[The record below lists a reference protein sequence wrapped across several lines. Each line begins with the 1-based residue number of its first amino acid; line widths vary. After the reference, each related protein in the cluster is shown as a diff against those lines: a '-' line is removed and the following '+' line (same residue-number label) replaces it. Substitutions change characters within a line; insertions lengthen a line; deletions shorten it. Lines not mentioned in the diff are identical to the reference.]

1 MAQRDA
7 VPSLPPK
14 FKLNGYK
21 MTDEQN
27 PSAWAVSTPQRFTD
41 IEFAYDCTRQDLHDY
56 VLYPQ
61 MCGNIILEGGYGCGK
76 STIAAIIAK
85 ERLGTTASVHE
96 INGDAWADDTLSK
109 LRGIFNLARVC
120 QEIPIVIINEVDRLK
135 DKQFKLRDF
144 MDEHHQRLLVI
155 MTTNHLGNIDGSLRD
170 RSEVFGVRGFKPQQA
185 VSVAQRVLQRNGV
198 SVADNDLLQLFERN
212 LIGDETELSLRQIGR
227 AVDKLVLQ
235 VGKRQPSKPPKPIL
249 TVV

>member
-7 VPSLPPK
+7 VPPLLPT
-14 FKLNGYK
+14 FKLKGNK
-21 MTDEQN
+21 MNDEQN

-41 IEFAYDCTRQDLHDY
+41 IEFADDYTRQDLHEY

-85 ERLGTTASVHE
+85 ERLGTTASVYE

-198 SVADNDLLQLFERN
+198 AVADNDLLQLFERN

-235 VGKRQPSKPPKPIL
+235 VGKRQPSKPPKPML

>member
-7 VPSLPPK
+7 VPSSPPK
-14 FKLNGYK
+14 FKLKGNN
-21 MTDEQN
+21 MTDELN

-41 IEFAYDCTRQDLHDY
+41 IEFADDYTRNDLHEY

-85 ERLGTTASVHE
+85 ERLGTTASVYE
-96 INGDAWADDTLSK
+96 INGDAWGDDTLSK
-109 LRGIFNLARVC
+109 LRGKFNLARVC

-135 DKQFKLRDF
+135 EKQFKLRDF
-144 MDEHHQRLLVI
+144 MDEHNQRLLVI
-155 MTTNHLGNIDGSLRD
+155 MTTNHLGNIDGSLVD
-170 RSEVFGVRGFKPQQA
+170 RSDVFRVRGFEPQLA
-185 VSVAQRVLQRNGV
+185 VRVAQRVLQRNGV
-198 SVADNDLLQLFERN
+198 AVADNDLLQLFERN

-235 VGKRQPSKPPKPIL
+235 VGKRQPSNPSKPLL
-249 TVV
+249 TVI

>member
-1 MAQRDA
+1 MAQHHA
-7 VPSLPPK
+7 VPPLLPT
-14 FKLNGYK
+14 FKLKGNK
-21 MTDEQN
+21 MTDKQN

-41 IEFAYDCTRQDLHDY
+41 IEFADDCTRQDLHHY

-76 STIAAIIAK
+76 STIADIIAK

-170 RSEVFGVRGFKPQQA
+170 RSEVFRMHGFFPQQA

-198 SVADNDLLQLFERN
+198 AVADNDLLQLFERN

>member
-7 VPSLPPK
+7 VPSSTPK
-14 FKLNGYK
+14 FKLKGNK
-21 MTDEQN
+21 MNDKQN

-41 IEFAYDCTRQDLHDY
+41 IEFADDYTRQDLHEY

-76 STIAAIIAK
+76 TTIAAIIAK
-85 ERLGTTASVHE
+85 ERLGTTASVYE
-96 INGDAWADDTLSK
+96 INGDAWGDDTLIK

-120 QEIPIVIINEVDRLK
+120 HEIPIVIINEVDRLK

-144 MDEHHQRLLVI
+144 LDEHHQRLLVI
-155 MTTNHLGNIDGSLRD
+155 MTTNHLANIDGSIVD
-170 RSEVFGVRGFKPQQA
+170 RSDVYRVRGFEPQKA
-185 VSVAQRVLQRNGV
+185 VRVAQRVLQRNGV
-198 SVADNDLLQLFERN
+198 AVADNDLLQLFERN
-212 LIGDETELSLRQIGR
+212 LIGDETEMSLRQIGR

-235 VGKRQPSKPPKPIL
+235 VGKRQPSRPEKPML
-249 TVV
+249 TVI

>member
-1 MAQRDA
+1 
-7 VPSLPPK
+7 
-14 FKLNGYK
+14 
-21 MTDEQN
+21 MTDELN
-27 PSAWAVSTPQRFTD
+27 PSAWAASTPQRFTD
-41 IEFAYDCTRQDLHDY
+41 IEFADDYTRNDLHEY

-85 ERLGTTASVHE
+85 ERLGTTASVYE
-96 INGDAWADDTLSK
+96 INGDAWGDDTLSK

-120 QEIPIVIINEVDRLK
+120 NEIPIVIINEVDRLK
-135 DKQFKLRDF
+135 EKQFKLRDF
-144 MDEHHQRLLVI
+144 MDEHNQRLLVI
-155 MTTNHLGNIDGSLRD
+155 MTTNHLGNIDGSLKD
-170 RSEVFGVRGFKPQQA
+170 RSDVFRVRGFEPQLA
-185 VSVAQRVLQRNGV
+185 VRVAQRVLQRNGV
-198 SVADNDLLQLFERN
+198 AVADNDLLQLFERN

-235 VGKRQPSKPPKPIL
+235 VGKRQPSNPSKALL

>member
-1 MAQRDA
+1 M
-7 VPSLPPK
+7 
-14 FKLNGYK
+14 N
-21 MTDEQN
+21 DEQN

-41 IEFAYDCTRQDLHDY
+41 IEFADDYTRQDLHEY

-85 ERLGTTASVHE
+85 ERLGTTASVYE

-109 LRGIFNLARVC
+109 LRGIFHLARVC

-144 MDEHHQRLLVI
+144 MDEHNQRLLVI
-155 MTTNHLGNIDGSLRD
+155 MTTNHLSNIDGSLVD
-170 RSEVFGVRGFKPQQA
+170 RSDVFRVRGFKPQKA

-198 SVADNDLLQLFERN
+198 AVADNDLLQLFERN

-235 VGKRQPSKPPKPIL
+235 VGKRQPSKPPKPIM